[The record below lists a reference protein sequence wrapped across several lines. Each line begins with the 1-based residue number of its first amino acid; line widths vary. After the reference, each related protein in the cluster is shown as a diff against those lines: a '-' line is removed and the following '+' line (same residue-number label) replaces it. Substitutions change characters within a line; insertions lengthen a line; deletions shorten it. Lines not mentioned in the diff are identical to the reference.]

1 MGCDDVITCGDDV
14 TVLLTWWWCGQSI
27 ATLAWRLCRLWW
39 RLLWRY
45 MEGRETLVTMSLIRS
60 RWGNR

>member
-14 TVLLTWWWCGQSI
+14 TVLLTWWWCGHSI
-27 ATLAWRLCRLWW
+27 ATLAWRLCRLLG

-45 MEGRETLVTMSLIRS
+45 MGGRETLVTMSLIRS